1 MIAPSDS
8 DLADQTQ
15 AEIISVIYAR
25 VSLWH
30 KHALMEMQSLYGNTL
45 YNDLCWNDSWKM
57 WQHKRHRLTVKSCFC
72 TPVSPPLLEMISVY
86 IRIHHAK
93 KAQFSDF

>member
-15 AEIISVIYAR
+15 AEIISVIYAC

-30 KHALMEMQSLYGNTL
+30 KHALMEMRSLHGNAL
-45 YNDLCWNDSWKM
+45 YNDLC
-57 WQHKRHRLTVKSCFC
+57 
-72 TPVSPPLLEMISVY
+72 
-86 IRIHHAK
+86 
-93 KAQFSDF
+93 

>member
-15 AEIISVIYAR
+15 PEIISVIYAS

-30 KHALMEMQSLYGNTL
+30 KHPFMEMLPSTIIHFVMIYGRTIHEKCDNISSIIPLYKVAVFFPFFSKGFFFPLNASLYIKL
-45 YNDLCWNDSWKM
+45 APQK
-57 WQHKRHRLTVKSCFC
+57 V
-72 TPVSPPLLEMISVY
+72 E
-86 IRIHHAK
+86 
-93 KAQFSDF
+93 